1 MFYNSLRRRWGRI
14 SFSVFFATTIALMAR
29 AQSPPDVARQAPPI
43 VRSIDVQY
51 TGPAT
56 ISRERILAQMRT
68 KVGLPYSDTVA
79 ETDIRALYNTG
90 QVQNVRI
97 FGQPESD
104 GVKVIVAVQTR
115 TMLNEIQIDGATRIS
130 PKKLRKNLGVKLN
143 TPLREEDLEK
153 GREKIMETYQAHGFN
168 DVEVTFRVEAIDAIR
183 GTSRAVYTVNEGI
196 KGSVS
201 TVRFEGNTHFSDRV
215 LRKQMKTRQK
225 TLFSFVDKSGRLDE
239 TQLQDDLQKVREFY
253 QNHGYIDVAVR
264 DVTKGRTSSGALQIV
279 IAIDEGPQ
287 YHVGKLSFVGY
298 KATTEQKLRG
308 VVKMKEGAVYSA
320 KAIKDDAKAMADAY
334 GSGGYVDLTIIP
346 ESSPAHGGLID
357 ITYKIEEGQRSY
369 VERISITGNTRTK
382 DKVIRREVLIA
393 PGDVFNTVRV
403 ETTKKRLE
411 NLGYFSKVDTYPGE
425 TGVEGRK
432 DLVVQVEEK
441 RTGSLNF
448 GAGYS
453 TVDSLI
459 GFVELTQGNFDI
471 TNWPGLTGGGQKFRA
486 KAQIGSQRKDFSVGL
501 TEPYFL
507 DRRISLGG
515 QAFYSEATYLSSVY
529 SQRNYGFSIEARKP
543 IYSWIY
549 GELGYSLQ
557 NYEIY
562 NLSSGVS
569 PLILA
574 EEGTTTKSMVSTGL
588 VWDRRDNPFLT
599 RRGERISISP
609 FVTGGPLGGN
619 EQIYGVDFGATK
631 YVRVWKD
638 VILLA
643 DVEAATVDVWD
654 KSETKSILG
663 ISGLVFDANG
673 KPIINP
679 ITMSQEIVNNIPTEV
694 SNVPIYDRLYL
705 GGSNNLR
712 GFKFRDIGPKD
723 SNNQPIGGQSM
734 ARATVEVSFPIIEKA
749 RAAVFYDCGFVNPD
763 PWDFTPETIAVPRG
777 VNAQASAI
785 FFGRPVTPRRT
796 FDSFASDFG
805 FGLRLDLPI
814 GPLRLDYGFPID
826 TAGNSKHGHFNFSV
840 GYQF

>member
-1 MFYNSLRRRWGRI
+1 
-14 SFSVFFATTIALMAR
+14 MAR

-215 LRKQMKTRQK
+215 LRKQMKTKQK

-264 DVTKGRTSSGALQIV
+264 DVTKQRTSSGALQIV

-287 YHVGKLSFVGY
+287 YHVGKLTFVGY
-298 KATTEQKLRG
+298 KATSEQKLRA
-308 VVKMKEGAVYSA
+308 VVKMKEGGVYSA
-320 KAIKDDAKAMADAY
+320 KAIKDDAKALADAY
-334 GSGGYVDLTIIP
+334 GSGGYVDLTIVP
-346 ESSPAHGGLID
+346 ETSQAHDRLID
-357 ITYKIEEGQRSY
+357 ITYKIDEGQRSY
-369 VERISITGNTRTK
+369 VERISISGNTRTK

-393 PGDVFNTVRV
+393 PGDIFNTVRV
-403 ETTKKRLE
+403 ETSKKRLE
-411 NLGYFSKVDTYPGE
+411 NLGYFSKVDTFPVDTE
-425 TGVEGRK
+425 VEGRK
-432 DLVVQVEEK
+432 YLDIQVEEK

-448 GAGYS
+448 GAGFS
-453 TVDSLI
+453 TIDSLI
-459 GFVELTQGNFDI
+459 GFIELTQGNFDI
-471 TNWPGLTGGGQKFRA
+471 TNWPSLTGGGQKFRIRL
-486 KAQIGSQRKDFSVGL
+486 QGGTERKDVELAL
-501 TEPYFL
+501 TEPWFM
-507 DRRISLGG
+507 DRPISVGFT
-515 QAFYSEATYLSSVY
+515 AYYHEANYLSSIY
-529 SQRNYGFSIEARKP
+529 DQRNYGFSLDVRKGIRP
-543 IYSWIY
+543 FLY
-549 GELGYSLQ
+549 GSLGYRLESIDTF
-557 NYEIY
+557 NIA
-562 NLSSGVS
+562 LSAS
-569 PLILA
+569 PQLVA
-574 EEGTTTKSMVSTGL
+574 ETGPSTKSVFTANL
-588 VWDRRDNPFLT
+588 TWDRRDNPFLT
-599 RRGERISISP
+599 RSGERITYTWWVAGP
-609 FVTGGPLGGN
+609 GGT
-619 EQIYGVDFGATK
+619 EQIYGF
-631 YVRVWKD
+631 
-638 VILLA
+638 
-643 DVEAATVDVWD
+643 DVEASKYWRLPWDTILLINAEVAGVDRWGD
-654 KSETKSILG
+654 QTK
-663 ISGLVFDANG
+663 LV
-673 KPIINP
+673 K
-679 ITMSQEIVNNIPTEV
+679 
-694 SNVPIYDRLYL
+694 IYDRLFL

-712 GFKFRDIGPKD
+712 GFDFRDVGPKD
-723 SNNQPIGGQSM
+723 PNGEPLGGQSM
-734 ARATVEVSFPIIEKA
+734 ARTTIEWTFPIVAKA
-749 RAAVFYDCGFVNPD
+749 RGALFYDTGFVNTN
-763 PWDFTPETIAVPRG
+763 PWDYNFNNV
-777 VNAQASAI
+777 
-785 FFGRPVTPRRT
+785 
-796 FDSFASDFG
+796 ASDIG

-814 GPLRLDYGFPID
+814 GPLRVDYGIPLQQ
-826 TAGNSKHGHFNFSV
+826 AGNHGSGKFNFNV

>member
-14 SFSVFFATTIALMAR
+14 SFSVFFAATIALIAR

-264 DVTKGRTSSGALQIV
+264 DVTKQRTSSGALQIV

-287 YHVGKLSFVGY
+287 YHVGKLTFVGY
-298 KATTEQKLRG
+298 KATNEQKLRA
-308 VVKMKEGAVYSA
+308 VVKMKEGSVYSA
-320 KAIKDDAKAMADAY
+320 KAIKDDAKALADAY
-334 GSGGYVDLTIIP
+334 GSGGYVDLTIVP
-346 ESSPAHGGLID
+346 ETSQAHDRLID
-357 ITYKIEEGQRSY
+357 ITYKIDEGQRSY
-369 VERISITGNTRTK
+369 VERISISGNTRTK

-393 PGDVFNTVRV
+393 PGDIFNTVRV
-403 ETTKKRLE
+403 ETSKKRLE
-411 NLGYFSKVDTYPGE
+411 NLGYFSKVDTFPVDTE
-425 TGVEGRK
+425 VEGRK
-432 DLVVQVEEK
+432 YLDIQVEEK

-448 GAGYS
+448 GAGFS
-453 TVDSLI
+453 TIDSLI
-459 GFVELTQGNFDI
+459 GFIELTQGNFDI
-471 TNWPGLTGGGQKFRA
+471 TNWPSLTGGGQKFRIRL
-486 KAQIGSQRKDFSVGL
+486 QGGTERKDVELAL
-501 TEPYFL
+501 TEPWFM
-507 DRRISLGG
+507 DRPISVGFT
-515 QAFYSEATYLSSVY
+515 AYYHEANYLSSIY
-529 SQRNYGFSIEARKP
+529 DQRNYGFSLDVRKGIRP
-543 IYSWIY
+543 FLY
-549 GELGYSLQ
+549 GSLGYRLESIDTF
-557 NYEIY
+557 N
-562 NLSSGVS
+562 VVVTAS
-569 PLILA
+569 PQLLA
-574 EEGTTTKSMVSTGL
+574 ETGPSTKSVFTANL
-588 VWDRRDNPFLT
+588 TWDRRDNPFLT
-599 RRGERISISP
+599 RSGERITYTWWVAGP
-609 FVTGGPLGGN
+609 GGT
-619 EQIYGVDFGATK
+619 EQIYGF
-631 YVRVWKD
+631 
-638 VILLA
+638 
-643 DVEAATVDVWD
+643 DVEASKYWRLPWDTILLINAEVAGVDRWGD
-654 KSETKSILG
+654 QTK
-663 ISGLVFDANG
+663 LV
-673 KPIINP
+673 K
-679 ITMSQEIVNNIPTEV
+679 
-694 SNVPIYDRLYL
+694 IYDRLFL

-712 GFKFRDIGPKD
+712 GFDFRDVGPKD
-723 SNNQPIGGQSM
+723 PNGEPLGGQSM
-734 ARATVEVSFPIIEKA
+734 ARTTIEWTFPIVAK
-749 RAAVFYDCGFVNPD
+749 
-763 PWDFTPETIAVPRG
+763 
-777 VNAQASAI
+777 
-785 FFGRPVTPRRT
+785 
-796 FDSFASDFG
+796 
-805 FGLRLDLPI
+805 
-814 GPLRLDYGFPID
+814 
-826 TAGNSKHGHFNFSV
+826 
-840 GYQF
+840 

>member
-14 SFSVFFATTIALMAR
+14 SFSVFFAATITLIAR

-68 KVGLPYSDTVA
+68 KIGLPYSDTVA
-79 ETDIRALYNTG
+79 ENDIRALYNTG

-97 FGQPESD
+97 FGQPEGD

-264 DVTKGRTSSGALQIV
+264 DVTKQRTSSGALQIV

-287 YHVGKLSFVGY
+287 YHVGKLTFVGY
-298 KATTEQKLRG
+298 KATTEQKLRA
-308 VVKMKEGAVYSA
+308 VVKMKEGSVYSA
-320 KAIKDDAKAMADAY
+320 KAIKDDAKALADAY
-334 GSGGYVDLTIIP
+334 GSGGYVDLTIVP
-346 ESSPAHGGLID
+346 ETSQAHDRLID
-357 ITYKIEEGQRSY
+357 ITYKIDEGQRSY
-369 VERISITGNTRTK
+369 VERISISGNTRTK

-393 PGDVFNTVRV
+393 PGDIFNTVRV
-403 ETTKKRLE
+403 ETSKKRLE
-411 NLGYFSKVDTYPGE
+411 NLGYFSKVDTFPVDTE
-425 TGVEGRK
+425 VEGRK
-432 DLVVQVEEK
+432 YLDIQVEEK

-448 GAGYS
+448 GAGFS

-459 GFVELTQGNFDI
+459 GFIELTQGNFDI
-471 TNWPGLTGGGQKFRA
+471 TNWPSLTGGGQKFRIRL
-486 KAQIGSQRKDFSVGL
+486 QGGTERKDVELALTEPWFMDRPISVGL
-501 TEPYFL
+501 TTY
-507 DRRISLGG
+507 
-515 QAFYSEATYLSSVY
+515 YHEANYLSSIY
-529 SQRNYGFSIEARKP
+529 DQRNYGFSLDVRKGIRP
-543 IYSWIY
+543 FLY
-549 GELGYSLQ
+549 GSLSYRLESIDTFNVALSASPEL
-557 NYEIY
+557 
-562 NLSSGVS
+562 V
-569 PLILA
+569 A
-574 EEGTTTKSMVSTGL
+574 ETGPSTKSVFTANL
-588 VWDRRDNPFLT
+588 TWDRRDNPFLT
-599 RRGERISISP
+599 RSGERITYTWWVAGP
-609 FVTGGPLGGN
+609 GGT
-619 EQIYGVDFGATK
+619 EQIYGF
-631 YVRVWKD
+631 
-638 VILLA
+638 
-643 DVEAATVDVWD
+643 DVEASKYWRLPWDTILLINAEVAGVDRWGD
-654 KSETKSILG
+654 QTK
-663 ISGLVFDANG
+663 LV
-673 KPIINP
+673 K
-679 ITMSQEIVNNIPTEV
+679 
-694 SNVPIYDRLYL
+694 IYDRLFL

-712 GFKFRDIGPKD
+712 GFDFRDVGPKD
-723 SNNQPIGGQSM
+723 RNGEPLGGQSM
-734 ARATVEVSFPIIEKA
+734 ARATIEWTFPIVEKA
-749 RAAVFYDCGFVNPD
+749 RGALFYDTGFVNTN
-763 PWDFTPETIAVPRG
+763 PWDYNFNNV
-777 VNAQASAI
+777 
-785 FFGRPVTPRRT
+785 
-796 FDSFASDFG
+796 ASDIG

-814 GPLRLDYGFPID
+814 GPLRVDYGIPLQQ
-826 TAGNSKHGHFNFSV
+826 AGNHGSGKFNFNV

>member
-14 SFSVFFATTIALMAR
+14 SFSVFFAATIALIAR
-29 AQSPPDVARQAPPI
+29 AQSPQDVARQAPPI

-239 TQLQDDLQKVREFY
+239 TQLQDDLQKIREFY

-264 DVTKGRTSSGALQIV
+264 DVTKQRTSSGALQIV

-287 YHVGKLSFVGY
+287 YHVGKLTFVGY
-298 KATTEQKLRG
+298 KATTEQKLRA
-308 VVKMKEGAVYSA
+308 VVKMKEGSVYSA
-320 KAIKDDAKAMADAY
+320 KAIKDDAKALADAY
-334 GSGGYVDLTIIP
+334 GSGGYVDLTIVP
-346 ESSPAHGGLID
+346 ETSQAHDRLID
-357 ITYKIEEGQRSY
+357 ITYKIDEGQRSY
-369 VERISITGNTRTK
+369 VERISISGNTRTK

-393 PGDVFNTVRV
+393 PGDIFNTVRV
-403 ETTKKRLE
+403 ETSKKRLE
-411 NLGYFSKVDTYPGE
+411 NLGYFSKVDTFPVDTE
-425 TGVEGRK
+425 VEGRK
-432 DLVVQVEEK
+432 YLDIQVEEK

-448 GAGYS
+448 GAGFS
-453 TVDSLI
+453 TIDSLI
-459 GFVELTQGNFDI
+459 GFIELTQGNFDI
-471 TNWPGLTGGGQKFRA
+471 TNWPSLTGGGQKFRIRL
-486 KAQIGSQRKDFSVGL
+486 QGGTQRKDVELAL
-501 TEPYFL
+501 TEPWFM
-507 DRRISLGG
+507 DRPISVGFTS
-515 QAFYSEATYLSSVY
+515 FYHEANYLSSIY
-529 SQRNYGFSIEARKP
+529 DQRNYGFSLDVRKGIRP
-543 IYSWIY
+543 FLY
-549 GELGYSLQ
+549 GSLGYRLESIDTF
-557 NYEIY
+557 NVI
-562 NLSSGVS
+562 VTAS
-569 PLILA
+569 PQLLA
-574 EEGTTTKSMVSTGL
+574 ETGPSTKSVFTANL
-588 VWDRRDNPFLT
+588 TWDRRDNPFLT
-599 RRGERISISP
+599 RSGERITYTWWVAGP
-609 FVTGGPLGGN
+609 GGT
-619 EQIYGVDFGATK
+619 EQIYGF
-631 YVRVWKD
+631 
-638 VILLA
+638 
-643 DVEAATVDVWD
+643 DVEASKYWRLPWDTILLINAEVAGVDRWGD
-654 KSETKSILG
+654 QTK
-663 ISGLVFDANG
+663 LV
-673 KPIINP
+673 K
-679 ITMSQEIVNNIPTEV
+679 
-694 SNVPIYDRLYL
+694 IYNRLFL

-712 GFKFRDIGPKD
+712 GFDFRDVGPKD
-723 SNNQPIGGQSM
+723 PNGEPLGGQSM
-734 ARATVEVSFPIIEKA
+734 ARTTIEFTFPIVEKA
-749 RAAVFYDCGFVNPD
+749 RGALFYDTGFVNTN
-763 PWDFTPETIAVPRG
+763 PWDYNFNNV
-777 VNAQASAI
+777 
-785 FFGRPVTPRRT
+785 
-796 FDSFASDFG
+796 ASDVG

-814 GPLRLDYGFPID
+814 GPLRVDYGIPLQQ
-826 TAGNSKHGHFNFSV
+826 AGNHGSGKFNFNV

>member
-1 MFYNSLRRRWGRI
+1 MSRMFYNSLRRRWGRI
-14 SFSVFFATTIALMAR
+14 SFSVFFAATITLIAR

-68 KVGLPYSDTVA
+68 KIGLPYSDTVA

-97 FGQPESD
+97 FGQPEGD

-153 GREKIMETYQAHGFN
+153 GREKIIETYQAHGFN

-264 DVTKGRTSSGALQIV
+264 DVTKQRTSSGALQIV

-287 YHVGKLSFVGY
+287 YHVGKLTFVGY
-298 KATTEQKLRG
+298 KATNEQKLRA
-308 VVKMKEGAVYSA
+308 VVKMKEGSVYSA
-320 KAIKDDAKAMADAY
+320 KAIKDDAKALADAY
-334 GSGGYVDLTIIP
+334 GSGGYVDLTIVP
-346 ESSPAHGGLID
+346 ETSQAHDRLID
-357 ITYKIEEGQRSY
+357 ITYKIDEGQRSY
-369 VERISITGNTRTK
+369 VERISISGNTRTK

-393 PGDVFNTVRV
+393 PGDIFNTVRV
-403 ETTKKRLE
+403 ETSKKRLE
-411 NLGYFSKVDTYPGE
+411 NLGYFSKVDTFPVDTE
-425 TGVEGRK
+425 VEGRK
-432 DLVVQVEEK
+432 YLDIQVEEK

-448 GAGYS
+448 GAGFS

-459 GFVELTQGNFDI
+459 GFIELTQGNFDI
-471 TNWPGLTGGGQKFRA
+471 TNWPSLTGGGQKFRIRL
-486 KAQIGSQRKDFSVGL
+486 QGGTERKDVELALTEPWFMDRPISVGL
-501 TEPYFL
+501 TTY
-507 DRRISLGG
+507 
-515 QAFYSEATYLSSVY
+515 YHEANYLSSIY
-529 SQRNYGFSIEARKP
+529 DQRNYGFSLDVRKGIRP
-543 IYSWIY
+543 FLY
-549 GELGYSLQ
+549 GSLSYRLESIDTFNVSLTASPEL
-557 NYEIY
+557 
-562 NLSSGVS
+562 V
-569 PLILA
+569 A
-574 EEGTTTKSMVSTGL
+574 ETGPSTKSVFSANLT
-588 VWDRRDNPFLT
+588 WDRRDNPFLT
-599 RRGERISISP
+599 RSGERITYTWWVAGP
-609 FVTGGPLGGN
+609 GGT
-619 EQIYGVDFGATK
+619 EQIYGF
-631 YVRVWKD
+631 
-638 VILLA
+638 
-643 DVEAATVDVWD
+643 DVEASKYWRLPWDTILLINAEVAGVDAWGD
-654 KSETKSILG
+654 QTK
-663 ISGLVFDANG
+663 LV
-673 KPIINP
+673 K
-679 ITMSQEIVNNIPTEV
+679 
-694 SNVPIYDRLYL
+694 IYDRLFL

-712 GFKFRDIGPKD
+712 GFDFRDVGPKD
-723 SNNQPIGGQSM
+723 HNGEPLGGQSM
-734 ARATVEVSFPIIEKA
+734 ARATIEWTFPIVEKA
-749 RAAVFYDCGFVNPD
+749 RGALFYDTGFVNTN
-763 PWDFTPETIAVPRG
+763 PWDYNFNNV
-777 VNAQASAI
+777 
-785 FFGRPVTPRRT
+785 
-796 FDSFASDFG
+796 ASDIG

-814 GPLRLDYGFPID
+814 GPLRVDYGIPLQQ
-826 TAGNSKHGHFNFSV
+826 AGNHGSGKFNFNV

>member
-14 SFSVFFATTIALMAR
+14 SFSVFFVATIALMAR

-264 DVTKGRTSSGALQIV
+264 DVTKQRTSSGALQIV

-287 YHVGKLSFVGY
+287 YHVGKLTFVGY
-298 KATTEQKLRG
+298 KATNEQKLRA
-308 VVKMKEGAVYSA
+308 VVKMKEGSVYSA
-320 KAIKDDAKAMADAY
+320 KAIKDDAKALADAY
-334 GSGGYVDLTIIP
+334 GSGGYVDLTIVP
-346 ESSPAHGGLID
+346 ETSQAHDRLID
-357 ITYKIEEGQRSY
+357 ITYKIDEGQRSY
-369 VERISITGNTRTK
+369 VERISISGNTRTK

-393 PGDVFNTVRV
+393 PGDIFNTVRV
-403 ETTKKRLE
+403 ETSKKRLE
-411 NLGYFSKVDTYPGE
+411 NLGYFSKVDTFPVDTE
-425 TGVEGRK
+425 VEGRK
-432 DLVVQVEEK
+432 YLDIQVEEK

-448 GAGYS
+448 GAGFS

-471 TNWPGLTGGGQKFRA
+471 TNWPSLTGGGQKFRIRL
-486 KAQIGSQRKDFSVGL
+486 QGGTERKDVELAL
-501 TEPYFL
+501 TEPWFM
-507 DRRISLGG
+507 DRPISVGFT
-515 QAFYSEATYLSSVY
+515 AYYHEANYHSSIY
-529 SQRNYGFSIEARKP
+529 DQRNYGFSLDVRKGIRP
-543 IYSWIY
+543 FLY
-549 GELGYSLQ
+549 GSLGYRLESIDTF
-557 NYEIY
+557 NIA
-562 NLSSGVS
+562 LSAS
-569 PLILA
+569 PQLVA
-574 EEGTTTKSMVSTGL
+574 ETGPSTKSVFTANL
-588 VWDRRDNPFLT
+588 TWDRRDNPFLT
-599 RRGERISISP
+599 RSGERITYTWWVAGP
-609 FVTGGPLGGN
+609 GGT
-619 EQIYGVDFGATK
+619 EQIYGF
-631 YVRVWKD
+631 
-638 VILLA
+638 
-643 DVEAATVDVWD
+643 DVEASKYWRLPWDTILLINAEVAGVDRWGD
-654 KSETKSILG
+654 QTK
-663 ISGLVFDANG
+663 LV
-673 KPIINP
+673 K
-679 ITMSQEIVNNIPTEV
+679 
-694 SNVPIYDRLYL
+694 IYDRLFL

-712 GFKFRDIGPKD
+712 GFDFRDVGPKD
-723 SNNQPIGGQSM
+723 PNGEPLGGQSM
-734 ARATVEVSFPIIEKA
+734 ARATIEWTFPIVEKA
-749 RAAVFYDCGFVNPD
+749 RGALFYDTGFVNTN
-763 PWDFTPETIAVPRG
+763 PWDYNFNNV
-777 VNAQASAI
+777 
-785 FFGRPVTPRRT
+785 
-796 FDSFASDFG
+796 ASDIG

-814 GPLRLDYGFPID
+814 GPLRVDYGIPLQQ
-826 TAGNSKHGHFNFSV
+826 AGNHGSGKFNFNV

>member
-14 SFSVFFATTIALMAR
+14 SFSVFFAATIALMAR

-215 LRKQMKTRQK
+215 LRKQMKTKQK

-264 DVTKGRTSSGALQIV
+264 DVTKQRTSSGALQIV

-287 YHVGKLSFVGY
+287 YHVGKLTFVGY
-298 KATTEQKLRG
+298 KATSEQKLRA
-308 VVKMKEGAVYSA
+308 VVKMKEGGVYSA
-320 KAIKDDAKAMADAY
+320 KAIKDDAKALADAY
-334 GSGGYVDLTIIP
+334 GSGGYVDLTIVP
-346 ESSPAHGGLID
+346 ETSQAHDRLID
-357 ITYKIEEGQRSY
+357 ITYKIDEGQRSY
-369 VERISITGNTRTK
+369 VERISISGNTRTK

-393 PGDVFNTVRV
+393 PGDIFNTVRV
-403 ETTKKRLE
+403 ETSKKRLE
-411 NLGYFSKVDTYPGE
+411 NLGYFSKVDTFPVDTE
-425 TGVEGRK
+425 VEGRK
-432 DLVVQVEEK
+432 YLDIQVEEK

-448 GAGYS
+448 GAGFS

-459 GFVELTQGNFDI
+459 GFIELTQGNFDI
-471 TNWPGLTGGGQKFRA
+471 TNWPSLTGGGQKFRIRL
-486 KAQIGSQRKDFSVGL
+486 QGGTERKDVELAL
-501 TEPYFL
+501 TEPWFM
-507 DRRISLGG
+507 DRPISVGFTS
-515 QAFYSEATYLSSVY
+515 FYHEANYLSSIY
-529 SQRNYGFSIEARKP
+529 DQRNYGFSLDVRKGIRP
-543 IYSWIY
+543 FLY
-549 GELGYSLQ
+549 GSLGYRLESIDTF
-557 NYEIY
+557 NVA
-562 NLSSGVS
+562 LSAS
-569 PLILA
+569 PELVA
-574 EEGTTTKSMVSTGL
+574 ETGPSTKSVFTANL
-588 VWDRRDNPFLT
+588 TWDRRDNPFLT
-599 RRGERISISP
+599 RSGERITYTWWVAGP
-609 FVTGGPLGGN
+609 GGT
-619 EQIYGVDFGATK
+619 EQIYGF
-631 YVRVWKD
+631 
-638 VILLA
+638 
-643 DVEAATVDVWD
+643 DVEASKYWRLPWDTILLINAEVAGVDRWGD
-654 KSETKSILG
+654 QTK
-663 ISGLVFDANG
+663 LV
-673 KPIINP
+673 K
-679 ITMSQEIVNNIPTEV
+679 
-694 SNVPIYDRLYL
+694 IYDRLFL

-712 GFKFRDIGPKD
+712 GFDFRDVGPKD
-723 SNNQPIGGQSM
+723 SNGEPLGGQSM
-734 ARATVEVSFPIIEKA
+734 ARTTVEFTFPIVEKA
-749 RAAVFYDCGFVNPD
+749 RGALFYDTGFVNTN
-763 PWDFTPETIAVPRG
+763 PWDYNFNNV
-777 VNAQASAI
+777 
-785 FFGRPVTPRRT
+785 
-796 FDSFASDFG
+796 ASDVG

-814 GPLRLDYGFPID
+814 GPLRVDYGIPLQQ
-826 TAGNSKHGHFNFSV
+826 AGNHGSGKFNFNV

>member
-1 MFYNSLRRRWGRI
+1 MSRMFYNSLRRRWGRI
-14 SFSVFFATTIALMAR
+14 SFSVFFAATITLIAR

-68 KVGLPYSDTVA
+68 KIGLPYSDTVA
-79 ETDIRALYNTG
+79 ENDIRALYNTG

-97 FGQPESD
+97 FGQPEGD

-153 GREKIMETYQAHGFN
+153 GREKIIETYQAHGFN

-264 DVTKGRTSSGALQIV
+264 DVTKQRTSSGALQIV

-287 YHVGKLSFVGY
+287 YHVGKLTFVGY
-298 KATTEQKLRG
+298 KVTTEQKLRA
-308 VVKMKEGAVYSA
+308 VVKMKEGSVYSA
-320 KAIKDDAKAMADAY
+320 KAIKDDAKALADAY
-334 GSGGYVDLTIIP
+334 GSGGYVDLTIVP
-346 ESSPAHGGLID
+346 ETSQAHDRLID
-357 ITYKIEEGQRSY
+357 ITYKIDEGQRSY
-369 VERISITGNTRTK
+369 VERISISGNTRTK

-393 PGDVFNTVRV
+393 PGDIFNTVRV
-403 ETTKKRLE
+403 ETSKKRLE
-411 NLGYFSKVDTYPGE
+411 NLGYFSKVDTFPVDTE
-425 TGVEGRK
+425 VEGRK
-432 DLVVQVEEK
+432 YLDIQVEEK

-448 GAGYS
+448 GAGFS

-459 GFVELTQGNFDI
+459 GFIELTQGNFDI
-471 TNWPGLTGGGQKFRA
+471 TNWPSLTGGGQKFRIRL
-486 KAQIGSQRKDFSVGL
+486 QGGTERKDVELALTEPWFMDRPISVGL
-501 TEPYFL
+501 TTY
-507 DRRISLGG
+507 
-515 QAFYSEATYLSSVY
+515 YHEANYLSSIY
-529 SQRNYGFSIEARKP
+529 DQRNYGFSLDVRKGIRP
-543 IYSWIY
+543 FLY
-549 GELGYSLQ
+549 GSLSYRLESIDTFNVALSASPEL
-557 NYEIY
+557 
-562 NLSSGVS
+562 V
-569 PLILA
+569 A
-574 EEGTTTKSMVSTGL
+574 ETGPSTKSVFSANLT
-588 VWDRRDNPFLT
+588 WDRRDNPFLT
-599 RRGERISISP
+599 RSGERITYTWWVAGP
-609 FVTGGPLGGN
+609 GGT
-619 EQIYGVDFGATK
+619 EQIYGF
-631 YVRVWKD
+631 
-638 VILLA
+638 
-643 DVEAATVDVWD
+643 DVEASKYWRLPWDTILLINAEVAGVDAWGD
-654 KSETKSILG
+654 QTK
-663 ISGLVFDANG
+663 LV
-673 KPIINP
+673 K
-679 ITMSQEIVNNIPTEV
+679 
-694 SNVPIYDRLYL
+694 IYDRLFL

-712 GFKFRDIGPKD
+712 GFDFRDVGPKD
-723 SNNQPIGGQSM
+723 HNGEPLGGQSM
-734 ARATVEVSFPIIEKA
+734 ARATIEWTFPIVEKA
-749 RAAVFYDCGFVNPD
+749 RGALFYDTGFVNTN
-763 PWDFTPETIAVPRG
+763 PWDYNFNNV
-777 VNAQASAI
+777 
-785 FFGRPVTPRRT
+785 
-796 FDSFASDFG
+796 ASDIG

-814 GPLRLDYGFPID
+814 GPLRVDYGIPLQQ
-826 TAGNSKHGHFNFSV
+826 AGNHGSGKFNFNV

>member
-14 SFSVFFATTIALMAR
+14 SFSVFFAATITLIAR

-68 KVGLPYSDTVA
+68 KIGLPYSDTVA
-79 ETDIRALYNTG
+79 ENDIRALYNTG

-97 FGQPESD
+97 FGQPEGD

-153 GREKIMETYQAHGFN
+153 GREKIIETYQAHGFN

-264 DVTKGRTSSGALQIV
+264 DVTKQRTSSGALQIV

-287 YHVGKLSFVGY
+287 YHVGKLTFVGY
-298 KATTEQKLRG
+298 KATTEQKLRA
-308 VVKMKEGAVYSA
+308 VVKMKEGSVYSA
-320 KAIKDDAKAMADAY
+320 KAIKDDAKALADAY
-334 GSGGYVDLTIIP
+334 GSGGYVDLTIVP
-346 ESSPAHGGLID
+346 ETSQAHDRLID
-357 ITYKIEEGQRSY
+357 ITYKIDEGQRSY
-369 VERISITGNTRTK
+369 VERISISGNTRTK

-393 PGDVFNTVRV
+393 PGDIFNTVRV
-403 ETTKKRLE
+403 ETSKKRLE
-411 NLGYFSKVDTYPGE
+411 NLGYFSKVDTFPVDTE
-425 TGVEGRK
+425 VEGRK
-432 DLVVQVEEK
+432 YLDIQVEEK

-448 GAGYS
+448 GAGFS

-459 GFVELTQGNFDI
+459 GFIELTQGNFDI
-471 TNWPGLTGGGQKFRA
+471 TNWPSLTGGGQKFRIRL
-486 KAQIGSQRKDFSVGL
+486 QGGTERKDVELALTEPWFMDRPISVGL
-501 TEPYFL
+501 TTY
-507 DRRISLGG
+507 
-515 QAFYSEATYLSSVY
+515 YHEANYLSSIY
-529 SQRNYGFSIEARKP
+529 DQRNYGFSLDVRKGIRP
-543 IYSWIY
+543 FLY
-549 GELGYSLQ
+549 GSLSYRLESIDTFNVALSASPEL
-557 NYEIY
+557 
-562 NLSSGVS
+562 V
-569 PLILA
+569 A
-574 EEGTTTKSMVSTGL
+574 ETGPSTKSVFTANL
-588 VWDRRDNPFLT
+588 TWDRRDNPFLT
-599 RRGERISISP
+599 RSGERITYTWWVAGP
-609 FVTGGPLGGN
+609 GGT
-619 EQIYGVDFGATK
+619 EQIYGF
-631 YVRVWKD
+631 
-638 VILLA
+638 
-643 DVEAATVDVWD
+643 DVEASKYWRLPWDTILLINAEVAGVDRWGD
-654 KSETKSILG
+654 QTK
-663 ISGLVFDANG
+663 LV
-673 KPIINP
+673 K
-679 ITMSQEIVNNIPTEV
+679 
-694 SNVPIYDRLYL
+694 IYDRLFL

-712 GFKFRDIGPKD
+712 GFDFRDVGPKD
-723 SNNQPIGGQSM
+723 PNGEPLGGQSM
-734 ARATVEVSFPIIEKA
+734 ARATIEWTFPIVEKA
-749 RAAVFYDCGFVNPD
+749 RGALFYDTGFVNTN
-763 PWDFTPETIAVPRG
+763 PWDYNFNNV
-777 VNAQASAI
+777 
-785 FFGRPVTPRRT
+785 
-796 FDSFASDFG
+796 ASDIG

-814 GPLRLDYGFPID
+814 GPLRVDYGIPLQQ
-826 TAGNSKHGHFNFSV
+826 AGNHGSGKFNFNV

>member
-14 SFSVFFATTIALMAR
+14 SFSVFFAATIALIAR
-29 AQSPPDVARQAPPI
+29 AQSPLEATRQGPPI

-68 KVGLPYSDTVA
+68 KIGLPYSDTVA
-79 ETDIRALYNTG
+79 ENDIRALYNTG

-97 FGQPESD
+97 FGQPEGD

-239 TQLQDDLQKVREFY
+239 TQLQDDLQKIREFY

-264 DVTKGRTSSGALQIV
+264 DVTKQRTSSGALQIV

-298 KATTEQKLRG
+298 KATSEQKLRA
-308 VVKMKEGAVYSA
+308 VVKMKEGSVYSA

-334 GSGGYVDLTIIP
+334 GSGGYVDLTIVP

-357 ITYKIEEGQRSY
+357 ITYKIDEGQRSY

-393 PGDVFNTVRV
+393 PGDIFNTVRV
-403 ETTKKRLE
+403 ETSKKRLE
-411 NLGYFSKVDTYPGE
+411 NLGYFSKVETFPVDTE
-425 TGVEGRK
+425 VEGRK
-432 DLVVQVEEK
+432 YLDIQVEEK

-448 GAGYS
+448 GAGFS

-471 TNWPGLTGGGQKFRA
+471 TNWPSLTGGGQKFRIRL
-486 KAQIGSQRKDFSVGL
+486 QGGTQRKDVELAL
-501 TEPYFL
+501 TEPWFM
-507 DRRISLGG
+507 DRPISVGFT
-515 QAFYSEATYLSSVY
+515 AFYHEANYLSSIY
-529 SQRNYGFSIEARKP
+529 DQRNYGFSLDVRKSIRP
-543 IYSWIY
+543 FLY
-549 GELGYSLQ
+549 GSLGYRLES
-557 NYEIY
+557 IDTF
-562 NLSSGVS
+562 NLAGGAS
-569 PLILA
+569 PQLVA
-574 EEGTTTKSMVSTGL
+574 ETGPSTKSVFTANL
-588 VWDRRDNPFLT
+588 TWDRRDNPFLT
-599 RRGERISISP
+599 RSGERITYTWWVAGP
-609 FVTGGPLGGN
+609 GGT
-619 EQIYGVDFGATK
+619 EQIYGF
-631 YVRVWKD
+631 
-638 VILLA
+638 
-643 DVEAATVDVWD
+643 DVEASKYWRLPWDTILLINAEVAGVDRWGD
-654 KSETKSILG
+654 QTK
-663 ISGLVFDANG
+663 LV
-673 KPIINP
+673 K
-679 ITMSQEIVNNIPTEV
+679 
-694 SNVPIYDRLYL
+694 IYDRLFL

-712 GFKFRDIGPKD
+712 GFDFRDVGPKD
-723 SNNQPIGGQSM
+723 PNGEPLGGQSM
-734 ARATVEVSFPIIEKA
+734 ARATIEWTFPIVEKA
-749 RAAVFYDCGFVNPD
+749 RGALFYDTGFVNIN
-763 PWDFTPETIAVPRG
+763 PWDYNFNNV
-777 VNAQASAI
+777 
-785 FFGRPVTPRRT
+785 
-796 FDSFASDFG
+796 ASDIG
-805 FGLRLDLPI
+805 FGVRLDLPI
-814 GPLRLDYGFPID
+814 GPLRVDYGIPLQQ
-826 TAGNSKHGHFNFSV
+826 AGNHGSGKFNFNV

>member
-14 SFSVFFATTIALMAR
+14 SFSVFFVATIALMAR

-97 FGQPESD
+97 FGQPEGD

-264 DVTKGRTSSGALQIV
+264 DVTKQRTSSGALQIV

-287 YHVGKLSFVGY
+287 YHVGKLTFVGY
-298 KATTEQKLRG
+298 KATNEQKLRA
-308 VVKMKEGAVYSA
+308 VVKMKEGSVYSA
-320 KAIKDDAKAMADAY
+320 KAIKDDAKALADAY
-334 GSGGYVDLTIIP
+334 GSGGYVDLTIVP
-346 ESSPAHGGLID
+346 ETSQAHDRLID
-357 ITYKIEEGQRSY
+357 ITYKIDEGQRSY
-369 VERISITGNTRTK
+369 VERISISGNTRTK

-393 PGDVFNTVRV
+393 PGDIFNTVRV
-403 ETTKKRLE
+403 ETSKKRLE
-411 NLGYFSKVDTYPGE
+411 NLGYFSKVDTFPVDTE
-425 TGVEGRK
+425 VEGRK
-432 DLVVQVEEK
+432 YLDIQVEEK

-448 GAGYS
+448 GAGFS
-453 TVDSLI
+453 TIDSLI
-459 GFVELTQGNFDI
+459 GFIELTQGNFDI
-471 TNWPGLTGGGQKFRA
+471 TNWPSLTGGGQKFRIRL
-486 KAQIGSQRKDFSVGL
+486 QGGTERKDVELAL
-501 TEPYFL
+501 TEPWFM
-507 DRRISLGG
+507 DRPISVGFT
-515 QAFYSEATYLSSVY
+515 AYYHEANYLSSIY
-529 SQRNYGFSIEARKP
+529 DQRNYGFSLDVRKGIRP
-543 IYSWIY
+543 FLY
-549 GELGYSLQ
+549 GSLGYRLESIDTF
-557 NYEIY
+557 NIA
-562 NLSSGVS
+562 LSAS
-569 PLILA
+569 PQLVA
-574 EEGTTTKSMVSTGL
+574 ETGPSTKSVFTANL
-588 VWDRRDNPFLT
+588 TWDRRDNPFLT
-599 RRGERISISP
+599 RSGERITYTWWVAGP
-609 FVTGGPLGGN
+609 GGT
-619 EQIYGVDFGATK
+619 EQIYGF
-631 YVRVWKD
+631 
-638 VILLA
+638 
-643 DVEAATVDVWD
+643 DVEASKYWRLPWDTILLINAEVAGVDRWGD
-654 KSETKSILG
+654 QTK
-663 ISGLVFDANG
+663 LV
-673 KPIINP
+673 K
-679 ITMSQEIVNNIPTEV
+679 
-694 SNVPIYDRLYL
+694 IYDRLFL

-712 GFKFRDIGPKD
+712 GFDFRDVGPKD
-723 SNNQPIGGQSM
+723 PNGEPLGGQSM
-734 ARATVEVSFPIIEKA
+734 ARTTIEWTFPIVAKA
-749 RAAVFYDCGFVNPD
+749 RGALFYDTGFVNTN
-763 PWDFTPETIAVPRG
+763 PWDYNFNNV
-777 VNAQASAI
+777 
-785 FFGRPVTPRRT
+785 
-796 FDSFASDFG
+796 ASDIG

-814 GPLRLDYGFPID
+814 GPLRVDYGIPLQQ
-826 TAGNSKHGHFNFSV
+826 AGNHGSGKFNFNV

>member
-14 SFSVFFATTIALMAR
+14 SFSVFFAATIALIAR
-29 AQSPPDVARQAPPI
+29 AQSPPDAARPSPPI

-56 ISRERILAQMRT
+56 ISRSRILAQMRT
-68 KVGLPYSDTVA
+68 KVGSPYSDTVA
-79 ETDIRALYNTG
+79 EQDIRALYNTG

-153 GREKIMETYQAHGFN
+153 GRQKIAETYQAHGFN

-183 GTSRAVYTVNEGI
+183 GTSRVVYTVNEGI

-264 DVTKGRTSSGALQIV
+264 DVTKQRTSSGALQIV

-287 YHVGKLSFVGY
+287 YHVGKLTFVGY
-298 KATTEQKLRG
+298 KATNEQKLRA
-308 VVKMKEGAVYSA
+308 VVKMKEGSVYSA

-334 GSGGYVDLTIIP
+334 GSGGYVDLTIVP
-346 ESSPAHGGLID
+346 ETSQAHDRLID
-357 ITYKIEEGQRSY
+357 ITYKIDEGQRSY
-369 VERISITGNTRTK
+369 VERISISGNTRTK

-393 PGDVFNTVRV
+393 PGDIFNTVRV
-403 ETTKKRLE
+403 ETSKKRLE
-411 NLGYFSKVDTYPGE
+411 NLGYFSKVDTFPVDTE
-425 TGVEGRK
+425 VEGRK
-432 DLVVQVEEK
+432 YLDIQVEEK

-448 GAGYS
+448 GAGFS

-459 GFVELTQGNFDI
+459 GFIELTQGNFDI
-471 TNWPGLTGGGQKFRA
+471 TNWPSLTGGGQKFRIRL
-486 KAQIGSQRKDFSVGL
+486 QGGTQRKDVELAL
-501 TEPYFL
+501 TEPWFM
-507 DRRISLGG
+507 DRPISVGFT
-515 QAFYSEATYLSSVY
+515 AYYHEANYLSSIY
-529 SQRNYGFSIEARKP
+529 DQRNYGFSLDVRKGIRP
-543 IYSWIY
+543 FLY
-549 GELGYSLQ
+549 GSLGYRLESIDTFDVALSASPQ
-557 NYEIY
+557 LVAETGPSTQSVFTA
-562 NLSSGVS
+562 NL
-569 PLILA
+569 
-574 EEGTTTKSMVSTGL
+574 T
-588 VWDRRDNPFLT
+588 WDRRDNPFLT
-599 RRGERISISP
+599 RSGERITYTWWVAGP
-609 FVTGGPLGGN
+609 GGT
-619 EQIYGVDFGATK
+619 EQIYGF
-631 YVRVWKD
+631 
-638 VILLA
+638 
-643 DVEAATVDVWD
+643 DVEASKYWRLPWDTILLINAEVAGVDRWGD
-654 KSETKSILG
+654 QTK
-663 ISGLVFDANG
+663 LV
-673 KPIINP
+673 K
-679 ITMSQEIVNNIPTEV
+679 
-694 SNVPIYDRLYL
+694 IYNRLFL

-712 GFKFRDIGPKD
+712 GFDFRDVGPKD
-723 SNNQPIGGQSM
+723 PNGEPLGGQSM
-734 ARATVEVSFPIIEKA
+734 ARATIEWTFPIVEKA
-749 RAAVFYDCGFVNPD
+749 RGALFYDTGFVNTD
-763 PWDFTPETIAVPRG
+763 PWDYNFNNV
-777 VNAQASAI
+777 
-785 FFGRPVTPRRT
+785 
-796 FDSFASDFG
+796 ASDVG

-814 GPLRLDYGFPID
+814 GPLRVDYGIPLQQ
-826 TAGNSKHGHFNFSV
+826 AGNHGSGKFNFNV